1 MSPLTQL
8 QKFDSLSNII
18 TLIIFLINV
27 KILNTNNSVTSM
39 GGGWGDNSFYV
50 IVTYVQQRQDMEHFD
65 IWRTIKFT
73 I

>member
-27 KILNTNNSVTSM
+27 KILNTNNSITSM
-39 GGGWGDNSFYV
+39 GGGGWGG
-50 IVTYVQQRQDMEHFD
+50 
-65 IWRTIKFT
+65 
-73 I
+73 